1 MFVFCLTDSFHPKRR
16 KTNNNSKAFGVES
29 AEAEEHS
36 LSLSQHSSPSQSD
49 QEQTPAKKSTTT
61 TTTTPLLL
69 QQQNLTCCSLQN
81 PKIAAPRPNQATCLD
96 MLGNHSNPR
105 RHDNTHFV
113 AEELPLPLPL
123 PFHSLVC
130 ALTKFD
136 PVDIIAI

>member
-1 MFVFCLTDSFHPKRR
+1 MFFFFGLTDSFHPKRR

-61 TTTTPLLL
+61 TPLLL

-81 PKIAAPRPNQATCLD
+81 PKIAAPRPNLATCLD
-96 MLGNHSNPR
+96 MLGDHSNPR
-105 RHDNTHFV
+105 RHDNPHFV
-113 AEELPLPLPL
+113 AEELPL

-136 PVDIIAI
+136 IIAI

>member
-1 MFVFCLTDSFHPKRR
+1 MICVCFFFCLTDSFHRKRR

-61 TTTTPLLL
+61 TTTPLLL

-81 PKIAAPRPNQATCLD
+81 PKIAAPRPNLATCLD
-96 MLGNHSNPR
+96 MLGDHSNPR

-113 AEELPLPLPL
+113 AEELPLP
-123 PFHSLVC
+123 FHSLVC
-130 ALTKFD
+130 SLTKFD

>member
-1 MFVFCLTDSFHPKRR
+1 MFFFFCLTDSFHRKRR

-61 TTTTPLLL
+61 TTPLLL

-81 PKIAAPRPNQATCLD
+81 PKIAAPRPNLATCLD
-96 MLGNHSNPR
+96 MLGDHSNPR

-113 AEELPLPLPL
+113 AEELPL

>member
-61 TTTTPLLL
+61 TTTTPL
-69 QQQNLTCCSLQN
+69 TCCSLQN

-96 MLGNHSNPR
+96 MLGDHSNPR